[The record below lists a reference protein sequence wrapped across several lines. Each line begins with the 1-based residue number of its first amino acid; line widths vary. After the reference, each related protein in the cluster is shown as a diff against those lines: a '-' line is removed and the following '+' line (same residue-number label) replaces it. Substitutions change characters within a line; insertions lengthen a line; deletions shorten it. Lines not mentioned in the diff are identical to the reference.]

1 MINRGFERTA
11 RARMR
16 PPRDLLARKAPGQHL
31 LRAKAQLG
39 TYFLAVV
46 IAVACGGGGTA
57 PATPPQSQ
65 PVAQISAT
73 SLTFGNQGTGTT
85 SVSQLV
91 TLSNTGNAMLTITGI
106 GTSANFGQ
114 SNNCAGSVA
123 ASGSCTL
130 NVTFSPAAAGV
141 LSGTLTITDNSN
153 GTTGSRQ
160 TVTLSGNG
168 AAFLVSLSASS
179 LNFASQVAET
189 SSTAQTETITNE
201 GTTNLAISTASIGG
215 TNAGDFANSADTC
228 TGTSVAPNGSCAV
241 SVTFTPATT
250 GNRSA
255 SLNFATSAS
264 GSLPTVSLAG
274 LGIGPLAGV
283 YTQRYDNGRTGQNTQ
298 EIYLTTSSVTKS
310 RFGKLFSLPV
320 DGPVYAQPLYMQ
332 NISIPNQGAHN
343 VVFVATEH
351 NSVYGFDADSQ
362 STTPLWHV
370 SFLTAGVTAVPDQD
384 IGATYADIAPEVGIT
399 STPVIDPAT
408 GTLYVVAATKEL
420 QVAFCTSNCT
430 YNYFHRLHALDIS
443 TGAEKFGGPVAI
455 SASVPGS
462 GYDNVGG
469 IVTFNA
475 LQQLQRPGLLLLN
488 GTVYL
493 GFGSHADYDPYH
505 GWLMAY
511 NAATLAQVAVF
522 NVTSNGQEGAIWG
535 AGGGISAD
543 ANGYIY
549 VVTANGTF
557 DANMGGGDYSDS
569 VLKMQI
575 QSGQFQ
581 VLDYFT
587 PYNQAVLEADDLDLG
602 SSPALILP
610 DQPGATPH
618 LLAMGGKDGR
628 IWLIN
633 RDNLGHIQLN
643 DAGAV
648 QVIADGSDSLFGGGT
663 YWNGNF
669 YVQENGD
676 YLKQYALTDGTAPNP
691 PTLSQFSAAFP
702 NVQPVVS
709 ANGTNDLSA
718 VLWLVY
724 RAGGASVP
732 AVLYAFNATL
742 VSMDELYDST
752 QAPSQRD
759 QAGLGVKFVVPT
771 VANGKVYFGTQG
783 EVDVYGILP

>member
-1 MINRGFERTA
+1 MMHRKFEREPA
-11 RARMR
+11 PRMR
-16 PPRDLLARKAPGQHL
+16 PPRGLFARKAPGQQR
-31 LRAKAQLG
+31 LRAKGQFVIS
-39 TYFLAVV
+39 FLAVV
-46 IAVACGGGGTA
+46 SAFACGGGGTA
-57 PATPPQSQ
+57 PATPPQAQ
-65 PVAQISAT
+65 PAAQLSVN
-73 SLTFGNQGTGTT
+73 SLTFSSQALGTT
-85 SVSQLV
+85 SGPQSVS
-91 TLSNTGNAMLTITGI
+91 LSNTGNAPLTITAI

-123 ASGSCTL
+123 ASSSCKL
-130 NVTFSPAAAGV
+130 SVTFSPTAAGT
-141 LSGTLTITDNSN
+141 LTGTLTITDNSN
-153 GTTGSRQ
+153 GATGSTQ
-160 TVTLSGNG
+160 TVSLSGNG
-168 AAFLVSLSASS
+168 AALIVNLSASS
-179 LNFASQVAET
+179 LNFASQT
-189 SSTAQTETITNE
+189 TGTTSTAQTETITNT
-201 GTTNLAISTASIGG
+201 GTGNLAISTVSIGG
-215 TNAGDFANSADTC
+215 TNPGDFASSADTC
-228 TGTSVAPNGSCAV
+228 TGASVAPNGSCAV

-255 SLNFATSAS
+255 SLNFATSPS
-264 GSLPTVSLAG
+264 GSIQAVSLTG

-298 EIYLTTSSVTKS
+298 EVYLTTSSVTEN

-320 DGPVYAQPLYMQ
+320 DGYVYAQPLYMQ
-332 NISIPNQGAHN
+332 NITIPNQGAHN

-351 NSVYGFDADSQ
+351 DSVYAFDADGE

-370 SFLTAGVTAVPDQD
+370 SFLAAGVTTVLNQD
-384 IGATYADIAPEVGIT
+384 IGPGYTDLVPEMGIT
-399 STPVIDPAT
+399 STPAIDPAS

-420 QVAFCTSNCT
+420 QVASCTTNCA
-430 YNYFHRLHALDIS
+430 YNYFHRLHALDIT

-455 SASVPGS
+455 TASVPGS

-488 GTVYL
+488 GTVYI
-493 GFGSHADYDPYH
+493 GFGSHGDYDPYH

-522 NVTSNGQEGAIWG
+522 NITPNGKGGSIWG

-543 ANGYIY
+543 ASGFIY
-549 VVTANGTF
+549 VVTANGAF
-557 DANMGGGDYSDS
+557 DANTGGGDYSDS

-581 VLDYFT
+581 VVDYFT
-587 PYNQAVLEADDLDLG
+587 PYNQATLEADDLDLG

-610 DQPGATPH
+610 DQPGPTPH

-628 IWLIN
+628 IWFIN

-676 YLKQYALTDGTAPNP
+676 YLKQYALTDGAAPTP

-709 ANGTNDLSA
+709 SNGTNDLSA
-718 VLWLVY
+718 VLWVVY
-724 RAGGASVP
+724 RAGGANVP